1 MIREATAA
9 DKFRLVEMTTRFIL
23 ESQYHHWL
31 AGATPERIS
40 DYVDAVLERGVI
52 FVAEG
57 RRRNCCDLYPDC
69 ECDVLVSRPGELIG
83 MLAILPFKHP
93 LTDRLVAEEFA
104 WWVEPEHR
112 KGAVGPR
119 LLRHMEHWCAEKTL
133 HMVKMVAPAGTSVG
147 AFYEKCGYQ
156 ALETHWIKVLTDG
169 SDDKPRDSSSARRR
183 PSGG

>member
-31 AGATPERIS
+31 AGATPERIG

-52 FVAEG
+52 FVYERLLFTNIHHLAAGAPIDE
-57 RRRNCCDLYPDC
+57 RR
-69 ECDVLVSRPGELIG
+69 ELIG

-133 HMVKMVAPAGTSVG
+133 HMVKMVAPAGTAVG